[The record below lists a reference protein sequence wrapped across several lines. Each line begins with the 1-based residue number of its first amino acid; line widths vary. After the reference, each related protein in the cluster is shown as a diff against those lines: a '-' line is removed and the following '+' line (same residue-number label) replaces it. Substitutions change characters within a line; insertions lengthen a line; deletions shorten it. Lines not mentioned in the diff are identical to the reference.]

1 MIPIKNRQ
9 PLWRE
14 TFLGEV
20 LLENTPASVGMA
32 RSKALAIVGE
42 QHPLKDDVLLIVS
55 ELVTNAVVHA
65 DKAAAGDT
73 ISLRLAST
81 KDLLIVEVYDPGS
94 LSDAPRIK
102 EDPDASD
109 EGGRGL
115 YLVSLICGGRWA
127 TRTLGKGLGRLVWA
141 ALPQTDHAPSAC
153 EVIIARRQKVA

>member
-9 PLWRE
+9 PWRE

-32 RSKALAIVGE
+32 RAKALAIVGE

-73 ISLRLAST
+73 ISLRLT
-81 KDLLIVEVYDPGS
+81 CFKS
-94 LSDAPRIK
+94 L
-102 EDPDASD
+102 
-109 EGGRGL
+109 
-115 YLVSLICGGRWA
+115 
-127 TRTLGKGLGRLVWA
+127 
-141 ALPQTDHAPSAC
+141 
-153 EVIIARRQKVA
+153 